1 MAFGAEMFLIVF
13 VSVVLCIKLMQLMII
28 NLIVRLT
35 DVDCGQPPEIENGK
49 VVLATNFTYYGA
61 AAHYEC
67 KANFKLDGVSRR

>member
-1 MAFGAEMFLIVF
+1 MFLIVF
-13 VSVVLCIKLMQLMII
+13 VSVVSCIKLTHLMI
-28 NLIVRLT
+28 NHIVRLT

>member
-1 MAFGAEMFLIVF
+1 M
-13 VSVVLCIKLMQLMII
+13 I